1 MTHEEITY
9 TIKQEIGKPKTQEEK
24 DVDKCEHSHVLM

>member
-9 TIKQEIGKPKTQEEK
+9 EMKQGIGKPKTQEEN
-24 DVDKCEHSHVLM
+24 DVDECEHSHVLM